1 MELHYNPDYFFDK
14 MKWYEINYI
23 LNNYQ
28 YRMKN
33 ECELTRNVAYI
44 IAQSNSTKRIKPT
57 DIMQFDWDLQ
67 INKEA
72 DKKLSEKDIELYRK
86 KAKEI
91 IQKNFMFK

>member
-44 IAQSNSTKRIKPT
+44 IAQSNSTKRLKPT
-57 DIMQFDWDLQ
+57 DIMQFDWDKQ

-91 IQKNFMFK
+91 IQKNFMIK

>member
-44 IAQSNSTKRIKPT
+44 IAQSC
-57 DIMQFDWDLQ
+57 
-67 INKEA
+67 
-72 DKKLSEKDIELYRK
+72 
-86 KAKEI
+86 
-91 IQKNFMFK
+91 